1 MRPQLLAASPDGR
14 AKADDVAVG
23 VVNEEVRRASV
34 VVVVGYDTKVDLYA
48 ASRGEAVAASCVW
61 TDGKAESLVVL
72 HRRIEVMDGED
83 RRDAFHGVSFAEDW
97 RAR

>member
-1 MRPQLLAASPDGR
+1 VRPQLLAASPDGR

-23 VVNEEVRRASV
+23 VVNEEVRRASA

-83 RRDAFHGVSFAEDW
+83 RRDAFHGVSLAEDW